1 MINGS
6 IRTTPTTGSTI
17 PRDAGSSLPGQR
29 IDLARLPVV
38 AAGPKENIAVDSKND
53 AVTLSGMVNDLLSR
67 ERAAVNVINKLEV
80 N

>member
-1 MINGS
+1 M
-6 IRTTPTTGSTI
+6 
-17 PRDAGSSLPGQR
+17 
-29 IDLARLPVV
+29 
-38 AAGPKENIAVDSKND
+38 DSKND